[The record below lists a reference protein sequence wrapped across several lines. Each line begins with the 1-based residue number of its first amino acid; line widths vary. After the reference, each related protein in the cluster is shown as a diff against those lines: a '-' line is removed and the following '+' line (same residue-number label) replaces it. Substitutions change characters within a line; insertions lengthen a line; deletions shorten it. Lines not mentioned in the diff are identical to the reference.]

1 MTKIFTLIAM
11 AFMAMSVNAETLID
25 FKQSQSLGI
34 KVNGTTTIDAVKI
47 KTNTTSIP
55 GIKFA
60 NSYSNEGVSNGNNV
74 ELSVEGGFKAGD
86 VITIAGAFN
95 NADET
100 KKSAVDLFTLD
111 DTTPTILFTTQQ
123 FVNGRTSDAEP
134 VAETF
139 TLTADAEKLYLG
151 RNGNTG
157 TIVTILKV
165 VRGEESTIG
174 GSEEEK
180 PEEAKGLID
189 FPTVN
194 AGITVNGTTTI
205 DAVKIKTN
213 TTSVPGIKF
222 ANSYSNEGVSNG
234 NNIEL
239 SVEGGFKIGDV
250 ITIAGAFNNADETK
264 KSAVDLFTLDDTTPT
279 VLFTTQQF
287 INGRT
292 SDADPVVETYTLTA
306 DAEKLYLGRNGNTG
320 TFVTFLRVERGTA
333 TGVHTLKVNAQSTA
347 TFNLSGQKA
356 VEGYKGLVIKNGKK
370 LMK

>member
-34 KVNGTTTIDAVKI
+34 K
-47 KTNTTSIP
+47 
-55 GIKFA
+55 
-60 NSYSNEGVSNGNNV
+60 
-74 ELSVEGGFKAGD
+74 
-86 VITIAGAFN
+86 
-95 NADET
+95 
-100 KKSAVDLFTLD
+100 
-111 DTTPTILFTTQQ
+111 
-123 FVNGRTSDAEP
+123 
-134 VAETF
+134 
-139 TLTADAEKLYLG
+139 
-151 RNGNTG
+151 
-157 TIVTILKV
+157 
-165 VRGEESTIG
+165 
-174 GSEEEK
+174 
-180 PEEAKGLID
+180 
-189 FPTVN
+189 
-194 AGITVNGTTTI
+194 VNGTTTI